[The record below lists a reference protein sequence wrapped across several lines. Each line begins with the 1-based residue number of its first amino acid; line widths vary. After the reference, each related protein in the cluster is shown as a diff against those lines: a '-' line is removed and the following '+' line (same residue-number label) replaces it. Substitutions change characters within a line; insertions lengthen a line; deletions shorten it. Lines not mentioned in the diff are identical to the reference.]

1 MSKKEN
7 LIEDLLRYYNSIAS
21 FAYTREDLEKM
32 SENKLKNLHEEIFDE
47 DEDDMIF
54 NGLFEWKFIL
64 GCKVILSKIYTVEN
78 ILSIVYNK

>member
-21 FAYTREDLEKM
+21 FTYTREDLEKM
-32 SENKLKNLHEEIFDE
+32 SENKLKNLHDEIFDE

-54 NGLFEWKFIL
+54 NGLFE
-64 GCKVILSKIYTVEN
+64 
-78 ILSIVYNK
+78 